1 MKSPYEV
8 VSSIYIRNVKVLIKS
23 REVFSS
29 FVGFLLSM
37 DTFKR
42 LIYVDH

>member
-1 MKSPYEV
+1 MRWSLLF
-8 VSSIYIRNVKVLIKS
+8 ILQIVKALIKS